1 MDPRIA
7 GTVLLG
13 DNRWRHHVCDAAAAS
28 CGGADRAFDAI
39 TPAAMCRVLFGS
51 SALNVPDEGSVSETL
66 QLGDCDAIHEPDCR
80 AAAAVVQENIAV
92 PVAVVV
98 AHLGDRADQR
108 SVSDRA
114 AAQPRAVRQTAV
126 SPLLVRH
133 SKSVLPSPLK
143 SPAEQLVKVL
153 PDDQLDLREFAC
165 QRHASLL
172 KGTQSPARSAGEDAW
187 RHIGNLVAPMIP
199 ANAPNILP
207 TQDMLPPKR
216 ETF

>member
-1 MDPRIA
+1 MPFMNQIA
-7 GTVLLG
+7 VLPLL
-13 DNRWRHHVCDAAAAS
+13 S
-28 CGGADRAFDAI
+28 CK
-39 TPAAMCRVLFGS
+39 
-51 SALNVPDEGSVSETL
+51 
-66 QLGDCDAIHEPDCR
+66 
-80 AAAAVVQENIAV
+80 NIAV

-153 PDDQLDLREFAC
+153 PDDQPRLSA
-165 QRHASLL
+165 QRHAV
-172 KGTQSPARSAGEDAW
+172 AGE
-187 RHIGNLVAPMIP
+187 IGGRGCLATHRQPRRFHDSRECP
-199 ANAPNILP
+199 QYFANARYASAK
-207 TQDMLPPKR
+207 T
-216 ETF
+216 